1 MPNITAP
8 AADADTGAARDEGS
22 SLHTVAD
29 AVAELE
35 RREQARR
42 AQRKADQAKTDDADE
57 DAETDADDG
66 DDEGDDD
73 APPAKPKDKAK
84 SKAKA
89 QADDDSEDD
98 DGEDDDPKKRKA
110 KADDEDEDDAED
122 PDADDQ
128 DEGDAEDDDADEGEA
143 DDKPA
148 KKAKQPERV
157 RIRLAD
163 DREVDATPD
172 EVSQYVQEAVRER
185 TQTAAARQQLQQHHQ
200 QLIEQGQILAQF
212 AQALVGSEPDLQLA
226 QTDLPAYTVQK
237 ELHRQRVQALQ
248 ALQGRTQQAAQQAQQ
263 QHQQAFAQF
272 VQREQQA
279 LLKAAPDLADPT
291 KLAAFTG
298 RVAKVA
304 QRYGF
309 TAQEM
314 QQAHDHRIYLML
326 RDLGRLADIDAGER
340 NTRKQLKKAPPVKVP
355 EQRAPQGQRRNA
367 GASDKNALKAFLKS
381 DRSMRAVRDYIDR
394 TSR

>member
-1 MPNITAP
+1 MPNLTAP

-35 RREQARR
+35 RREHARR
-42 AQRKADQAKTDDADE
+42 AQRKADQAKDDDAD
-57 DAETDADDG
+57 DDADTDTDDG
-66 DDEGDDD
+66 DEGDDD
-73 APPAKPKDKAK
+73 APTSKPKAK
-84 SKAKA
+84 SKPKA
-89 QADDDSEDD
+89 QADDDSE
-98 DGEDDDPKKRKA
+98 GEDDDEPKKRKA
-110 KADDEDEDDAED
+110 KADDEDEDDAEES
-122 PDADDQ
+122 DADEQ
-128 DEGDAEDDDADEGEA
+128 EEGDDDGADDDADKGED

-185 TQTAAARQQLQQHHQ
+185 TQTAAARQQLQQHSQ

-248 ALQGRTQQAAQQAQQ
+248 ALMGRTQQAAQQAQQ
-263 QHQQAFAQF
+263 QHQQVFAQF

-279 LLKAAPDLADPT
+279 LLKAVPDLADPA
-291 KLAAFTG
+291 KLAAFSG

-355 EQRAPQGQRRNA
+355 EQRAQQGQRRNA

-381 DRSMRAVRDYIDR
+381 DRSMRSVRDYIDR